1 MNEIE
6 VFGSAVE
13 VVTKVLKS
21 KNKTLVESS
30 SKMLAALLGTHH
42 TLDIF
47 ITAMIELSK
56 NASESFHWTLEEL
69 STLPTFSVLLQNK
82 SNSEKRKLEFGNIS
96 NDAEVFQLNIELV
109 TNILKV
115 HNKSL
120 LESYEKVI
128 NNTVGADY
136 TAQIF
141 IAALFELSELDSDT
155 LDWTMQNLYQLE
167 FYEELLSIVTMS
179 AVKKLTEKGF
189 IMGQD
194 FSASFQG
201 QILIKEDVKNVFIES
216 TKDPEDRLL
225 FQQILQVA

>member
-13 VVTKVLKS
+13 LVAKVLQS
-21 KNKTLVESS
+21 RNKTLIESC
-30 SKMLAALLGTHH
+30 SKMLAALLGNHY

-47 ITAMIELSK
+47 IAAMIELSK
-56 NASESFHWTLEEL
+56 VATGSFHWTLEEL
-69 STLPTFSVLLQNK
+69 STFPTFSILLQNK
-82 SNSEKRKLEFGNIS
+82 NKSEKRQLEFGNIC
-96 NDAEVFQLNIELV
+96 NDAQIFQLNIEFMI
-109 TNILKV
+109 NILKA
-115 HNKSL
+115 HNKNI
-120 LESYEKVI
+120 LESCEKLI
-128 NNTVGADY
+128 NNTLGADY

-141 IAALFELSELDSDT
+141 ITVLFELSDLDSNT

-189 IMGQD
+189 VMGQD

-201 QILIKEDVKNVFIES
+201 QILIKENVKNVFIES
-216 TKDPEDRLL
+216 TQDPEDKLL